1 MNKNRLFAY
10 ITLGTTVVVVLFLM
24 LWLPPQQEAIAAFSK
39 ANPLWAP
46 LAIIISRII
55 GMVIPPIPGGL
66 VSFALIPVI
75 GWFWAYIYGVI
86 GTTTGAIIAFLLAR
100 KFREPLVA
108 RFVPLQQMHSWEA
121 RISHKK
127 KFWAFLLI
135 RMTTGPLMDFV
146 SYIAGLTKIS
156 FLTFL
161 VTTLIAEIPTV
172 LVYYIGGKTYEKFSG
187 TNNYAGVGFLLLL
200 GILFYFF
207 KDHEIF
213 TGKKKTT

>member
-1 MNKNRLFAY
+1 MNKNRLLAY
-10 ITLGTTVVVVLFLM
+10 VTLGTTSLTVLFL
-24 LWLPPQQEAIAAFSK
+24 LFWFPSQQESITAFSK
-39 ANPLWAP
+39 ENPLMAP
-46 LAIIISRII
+46 LAIIISRIL

-86 GTTTGAIIAFLLAR
+86 GTTVGAVIAFLLAR

-108 RFVPLQQMHSWEA
+108 RFVPLQQMHVWEA
-121 RISHKK
+121 KLTHKK

-172 LVYYIGGKTYEKFSG
+172 VVYYIGGKTYEKFSES
-187 TNNYAGVGFLLLL
+187 NNYAGIGFLLLL
-200 GILFYFF
+200 GVLFYFF

-213 TGKKKTT
+213 TGKKKTR